1 MELPVFVQGFIKLF
15 SEERKKK
22 GILSNIRQGAVSAE
36 PHSANKNRRNDN
48 DNLLAKGLKTPLALS
63 AAEL

>member
-15 SEERKKK
+15 SEERKKN

-36 PHSANKNRRNDN
+36 PHSANENRRN